1 MVEFCVSPEL
11 DAKMRAMYKPEFFE
25 NVFEFVKNRTDDRND
40 LIIVLLSTVQVIMK
54 LKVKQRVLVNIPVMK
69 MRI

>member
-11 DAKMRAMYKPEFFE
+11 DAKMRAMYQPEFFE

-54 LKVKQRVLVNIPVMK
+54 LKVKQRVLINIPVMK

>member
-54 LKVKQRVLVNIPVMK
+54 LKVKQRVLINIPVMK